1 MQPAEKSRRFSP
13 APQFVI
19 AVVLIVIGIFSFILF
34 WSATPGHALPEYANR
49 TGEPCA
55 TCHVSPG
62 GGGPRTL
69 RGLIWASRGKL
80 DKVPELAGVLAAP
93 GAIEGAEIYEIACSA
108 CHGKHGEGLF
118 GRELVNSGL
127 SEGKIRSQV
136 LAGRVRSGMPPFE
149 GKFTPAQLDTLTAF
163 VAEIASGA
171 ATPLPD
177 SFPLEPGHLTCVP
190 SPDNPNC
197 GGN

>member
-1 MQPAEKSRRFSP
+1 MKPVESTRHF
-13 APQFVI
+13 APFVI
-19 AVVLIVIGIFSFILF
+19 AALAVVGIFSFILF

-69 RGLIWASRGKL
+69 RGLIWASKGKP

-93 GAIEGAEIYEIACSA
+93 GATDGADIYEITCAG

-118 GRELVNSGL
+118 GVELYNSGL
-127 SEGKIRSQV
+127 SEGKIRSQI
-136 LAGRVRSGMPPFE
+136 LNGRVRSGMPPFD
-149 GKFTPAQLDTLTAF
+149 GKLTPAQLDALTAF
-163 VAEIASGA
+163 VAEMASGA
-171 ATPLPD
+171 STPMPD
-177 SFPLEPGHLTCVP
+177 SFPLEPGHLTCSP
-190 SPDNPNC
+190 TPDNPTC

>member
-1 MQPAEKSRRFSP
+1 MKPNKNSFSISH
-13 APQFVI
+13 Q
-19 AVVLIVIGIFSFILF
+19 VLYIVLAITGIFAFVLF

-69 RGLIWASRGKL
+69 RGLIWASRGKP

-93 GAIEGAEIYEIACSA
+93 GVTDGSEIYDIACA
-108 CHGKHGEGLF
+108 TCHGHHGEGMF

-127 SEGKIRSQV
+127 PANKIKAQI
-136 LAGRVRSGMPPFE
+136 LNGRVRSGMPSFD
-149 GKFTPAQLDTLTAF
+149 GKFTPAQLDALTGF
-163 VAEIASGA
+163 VADMASGI
-171 ATPLPD
+171 ATPVPD
-177 SFPLEPGHLTCVP
+177 TYPLEPGKLVCVP
-190 SPDNPNC
+190 SPETSC

>member
-1 MQPAEKSRRFSP
+1 MKPAESTHRF
-13 APQFVI
+13 APPLQLVI
-19 AVVLIVIGIFSFILF
+19 AVLAILGIFSFILF

-49 TGEPCA
+49 TGESCS

-80 DKVPELAGVLAAP
+80 DKVPELKGVLAAP
-93 GAIEGAEIYEIACSA
+93 GATNGAEIYEIACAA

-127 SEGKIRSQV
+127 SAGKINSQI
-136 LAGRVRSGMPPFE
+136 LNGRVRSGMPAFE
-149 GKFTPAQLDTLTAF
+149 GKFTSAQLDALTAF
-163 VAEIASGA
+163 VADMASGI
-171 ATPLPD
+171 ATPVPD
-177 SFPLEPGHLTCVP
+177 FFPLEPGHLTCVP
-190 SPDNPNC
+190 SLDNPNC

>member
-1 MQPAEKSRRFSP
+1 MLNMKPSLVVS
-13 APQFVI
+13 VL
-19 AVVLIVIGIFSFILF
+19 AVLGILSFILF

-69 RGLIWASRGKL
+69 RGLIWASKGKP

-93 GAIEGAEIYEIACSA
+93 GATDGYDIYEIACST

-118 GRELVNSGL
+118 GRELVNGGL
-127 SEGKIRSQV
+127 SAGKIRAQILS
-136 LAGRVRSGMPPFE
+136 GKVRSGMPAFD
-149 GKFTPAQLDTLTAF
+149 GKFTPAQLDALTTF
-163 VAEIASGA
+163 VADMSSGA
-171 ATPLPD
+171 ATPVPD
-177 SFPLEPGHLTCVP
+177 SFPLDTGHLTCVP
-190 SPDNPNC
+190 SVDNTTC

>member
-1 MQPAEKSRRFSP
+1 MTSFTRRYF
-13 APQFVI
+13 AQFLAVALLLFVI
-19 AVVLIVIGIFSFILF
+19 SGMLMF

-93 GAIEGAEIYEIACSA
+93 GAVDGADIYEIACAA

-127 SEGKIRSQV
+127 SAGKIESQI
-136 LAGRVRSGMPPFE
+136 LNGRVRSGMPAFE
-149 GKFTPAQLDTLTAF
+149 GKFTAAQLQALTTF
-163 VAEIASGA
+163 VAEMSSGA
-171 ATPLPD
+171 ATPMPD
-177 SFPLEPGHLTCVP
+177 SFPLESGHLTCSP